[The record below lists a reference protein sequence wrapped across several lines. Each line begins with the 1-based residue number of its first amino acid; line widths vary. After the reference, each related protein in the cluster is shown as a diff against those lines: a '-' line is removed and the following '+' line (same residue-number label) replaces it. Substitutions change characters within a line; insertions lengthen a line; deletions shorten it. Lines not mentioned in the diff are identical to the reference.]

1 MPTVTP
7 FFHAPTGTW
16 SYVVTDPSGRQ
27 AAVID
32 PVLDYDWRSARTGT
46 ASAQAILD
54 HLKAAGLELAWILE
68 THAHADHL
76 SSAAWLQSQA
86 GGKLAIGRGILAV
99 QATFKRIFGLGEEF
113 VPDGRQFDRLL
124 ADGDALALGALEGR
138 VIATPGHTSDSVSYL
153 FGDALFVGDTVFM
166 PDSGSARCDFPGGD
180 AAELYRSVQRLYGL
194 PPATRV
200 FVCHDY
206 SPRGSPAAPRDQ
218 HRSAAQRQ
226 HPPQGRHAR
235 IGLRGPAPRAR
246 RHARRAEP
254 DHPVGAGEHPS
265 RPAAAG
271 RVRRRQLS
279 QGAARRGRPAP
290 AVTQALTQDA
300 RTPHAPRQARH
311 RRHPRAGPRM
321 ARRRRDPACG
331 RPRGQRVRLRAH
343 PWRTALPAV
352 DLRPAGAADRGP
364 PARPAVRLRQAF
376 ADGGAQAAGRGPRPP
391 HASRGRHP
399 GVEGSRDCPSSAST
413 RRPAASST
421 TAGADSN
428 TRSTL
433 E

>member
-124 ADGDALALGALEGR
+124 ADGDVLALGALEGR

-180 AAELYRSVQRLYGL
+180 AAELYRSVQHLYAL
-194 PPATRV
+194 PPGTRV

-206 SPRGSPAAPRDQ
+206 SPGGRPPL
-218 HRSAAQRQ
+218 HETTIEAQRVGNI
-226 HPPQGRHAR
+226 H
-235 IGLRGPAPRAR
+235 LRAETPEAEFVALRRAR
-246 RHARRAEP
+246 DITLDVP
-254 DHPVGAGEHPS
+254 NLIIPS
-265 RPAAAG
+265 VQVNIRAG
-271 RVRRRQLS
+271 RLPPAESDGVSYLKVPLDVV
-279 QGAARRGRPAP
+279 GRP
-290 AVTQALTQDA
+290 
-300 RTPHAPRQARH
+300 
-311 RRHPRAGPRM
+311 
-321 ARRRRDPACG
+321 
-331 RPRGQRVRLRAH
+331 
-343 PWRTALPAV
+343 LPS
-352 DLRPAGAADRGP
+352 PKP
-364 PARPAVRLRQAF
+364 
-376 ADGGAQAAGRGPRPP
+376 
-391 HASRGRHP
+391 
-399 GVEGSRDCPSSAST
+399 
-413 RRPAASST
+413 
-421 TAGADSN
+421 
-428 TRSTL
+428 
-433 E
+433 